1 MRTLFRELRKAI
13 LSHRRRRVDPVCPVD
28 MSFHIY
34 MSTYFCIS
42 QNPCGAYRGKYPFIN
57 LVDPVDVGTEIATAQ
72 RDPMFKLK
80 FTEFSL
86 ISDSLC
92 AMSPETRS
100 RGVKWSATPNM

>member
-1 MRTLFRELRKAI
+1 M
-13 LSHRRRRVDPVCPVD
+13 CPVD

-57 LVDPVDVGTEIATAQ
+57 LVDSVDVGTEIATAQ

-92 AMSPETRS
+92 AMMSGNQEQ
-100 RGVKWSATPNM
+100 RGEMVRNSKYEMRTGTLCL